1 MITQAEIQRIA
12 NSKGVNTPQIEK
24 DYLLSWIL
32 VGIAHDKLLSKILVF
47 KGGTVL
53 KKFYFRDYRY
63 SEDLDFTMLD
73 KGKTNEAIKE
83 AFEAV
88 FDYVKEEANI
98 PLSISDFSEHQTG
111 TINFHINYTGPLRG
125 TRKDVKVD
133 ISKNELLK
141 FEMENKEMFNSY
153 SDLESCEPCILQ
165 CYSLPEVMTEK
176 MRSLLQRQQARDYY
190 DLWYVSEY
198 GRIEMADYRKKF
210 EEKARHKHIKPE
222 DLEERVNQLEPVF
235 KKQWETSM
243 LHQINDLTPFETVSR
258 DINRHLRKISKG
270 K

>member
-24 DYLLSWIL
+24 DYILSWIL
-32 VGIAHDKLLSKILVF
+32 AGIAHDELLSKIVVF

-53 KKFYFRDYRY
+53 NKFYFEDYRY

-73 KGKTNEAIKE
+73 KGKTNEEIRE

-88 FDYVKEEANI
+88 FEYVKEEANI
-98 PLSISDFSEHQTG
+98 PLSISDFGEHQTE
-111 TINFHINYTGPLRG
+111 TINFHINYAGPLGG
-125 TRKDVKVD
+125 TGRDVKVD

-141 FEMENKEMFNSY
+141 FEIENRKMFKSY
-153 SDLESCEPCILQ
+153 SDLKPCILQ

-198 GRIEMADYRKKF
+198 GKIEMADYRKEF
-210 EEKARHKHIKPE
+210 EEKARHKNIKPE
-222 DLEERVNQLEPVF
+222 GLEERVKKLELAF
-235 KKQWETSM
+235 KQQWETSM
-243 LHQINDLTPFETVSR
+243 LHQINDLAPFKKVSR
-258 DINRHLRKISKG
+258 ELDKHFRKYSKN